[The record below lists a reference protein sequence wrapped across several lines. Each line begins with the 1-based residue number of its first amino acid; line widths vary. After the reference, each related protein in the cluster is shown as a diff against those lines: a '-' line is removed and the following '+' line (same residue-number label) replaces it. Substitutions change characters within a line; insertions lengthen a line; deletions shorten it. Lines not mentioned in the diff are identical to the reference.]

1 MARSTLLALPLAF
14 PVALAAASAQ
24 VGPGGPPAPT
34 RADYALTNVR
44 IVTAPGKVI
53 ERGTVVVRDGRI
65 AAVGPQVTV
74 PNDVVRMDLSG
85 HSVYPGLIDAATS
98 IGLPSPTRTV
108 ATAAADSGGGRGGRG
123 GRGQAAPAGGRG
135 GAGGR
140 GATTPPPPVVPPEID
155 ADAEAADMFAPT
167 EDQLKSLRAGGI
179 TTVGLVFQGGL
190 FPGRVGAGL
199 TGAQPESRLA
209 LRTGVGQEVAF
220 GTKRGGYPATGIG
233 SVAFIRQAYLDAQ
246 YELRLDKAMKAG
258 VPGAR
263 PSNDPFRRALMP
275 AAANEMASWFVAS
288 TEREM
293 ARVAA
298 IAKEMS
304 LKTPVVVGAQE
315 GWRAIPALKQS
326 GATAVV
332 SLNWPAP
339 DSVTGYAFSQ
349 VGLTTATVKP
359 ATQADIR
366 GNAAA
371 LAKAGVPVALASYGG
386 ESGANFRDRIR
397 STIEAGM
404 SPDDALRAATV
415 APAALLGITSAVG
428 TIEVGKL
435 ANLVVVTGNDL
446 FASGNPIKHVFI
458 EGRLY

>member
-14 PVALAAASAQ
+14 PVALAAAGAQ

-34 RADYALTNVR
+34 RSDYALTNVR

-65 AAVGPQVTV
+65 AAVGPQVNI
-74 PNDVVRMDLSG
+74 PGDVVRMDLSG
-85 HSVYPGLIDAATS
+85 HSVYAGLIDAATS

-108 ATAAADSGGGRGGRG
+108 PTAAAADTGGGRGRGG
-123 GRGQAAPAGGRG
+123 GRGQAAPAGRG
-135 GAGGR
+135 GTGR
-140 GATTPPPPVVPPEID
+140 GAATPPPPVVAPEID

-179 TTVGLVFQGGL
+179 TTVGLVFQGGI

-209 LRTGVGQEVAF
+209 LRTGVGQEVSF

-263 PSNDPFRRALMP
+263 PSNEPFRRALMP
-275 AAANEMASWFVAS
+275 AAANEMPSWFVAS

-293 ARVAA
+293 TRVAA
-298 IAKEMS
+298 IAKEMG

-315 GWRAIPALKQS
+315 GWRAIPTLKQA

-349 VGLTTATVKP
+349 VGLTAATVKP
-359 ATQADIR
+359 STQADIR

-371 LAKAGVPVALASYGG
+371 LAKAGITIALASYGG

-404 SPDDALRAATV
+404 SPDDALRAVTV